1 MSTWFVETRLAWIR
15 ESAEIFGFI
24 NREHIV
30 RKFGVS
36 APQAS
41 IDLRAVQDRWP
52 GLLAYDKSSKRYV
65 LRGSANE
72 RGGPPRL
79 DDLSARRPPWAGL
92 DAT

>member
-36 APQAS
+36 VPQAS
-41 IDLRAVQDRWP
+41 IDLRAAQDRWP

-65 LRGSANE
+65 
-72 RGGPPRL
+72 
-79 DDLSARRPPWAGL
+79 RRESV
-92 DAT
+92 T